1 MCTDSYAQMRR
12 REQLLHEDNAATG
25 ESTNKRN
32 PVGERNQRI
41 EEYRKETEKKYGRTF
56 KNKKC

>member
-1 MCTDSYAQMRR
+1 MRG
-12 REQLLHEDNAATG
+12 REQLLHEDNDAIG

-32 PVGERNQRI
+32 PVGERNTRI
-41 EEYRKETEKKYGRTF
+41 EEYREETMKKYGRTF